1 MKKIHIED
9 LRTGEKEYILSFDGY
24 IKIEE
29 IGAFISGRKFKLSVT
44 EDIEINETGYD
55 RRGKV
60 STNKT

>member
-29 IGAFISGRKFKLSVT
+29 IGAFISGNKFKLSVT
-44 EDIEINETGYD
+44 EHFEVNETGCD
-55 RRGKV
+55 KTI
-60 STNKT
+60 STNKI

>member
-29 IGAFISGRKFKLSVT
+29 IGAFISGRKFKLSVP
-44 EDIEINETGYD
+44 EHIEINETGTIK
-55 RRGKV
+55 G
-60 STNKT
+60 